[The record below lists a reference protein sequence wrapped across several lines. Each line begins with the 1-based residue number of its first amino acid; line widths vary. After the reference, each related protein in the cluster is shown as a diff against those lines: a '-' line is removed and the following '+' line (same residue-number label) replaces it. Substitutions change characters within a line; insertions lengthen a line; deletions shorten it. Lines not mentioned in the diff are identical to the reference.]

1 MNNPEDI
8 VQIALSA
15 YDKSWDDKYSW
26 PGVAQHRDDFELEL
40 RRLLMQPEF
49 QLKTTKDTQE
59 ATSVTIRASPSYT
72 YTTNPPNLMGVLNTT
87 DGRQCQWAL
96 TNRQCPPPIKPEIL
110 HG

>member
-1 MNNPEDI
+1 MNNLEDI
-8 VQIALSA
+8 VQIVLSA
-15 YDKSWDDKYSW
+15 YDKSFVDERNRS
-26 PGVAQHRDDFELEL
+26 HFELEL

-72 YTTNPPNLMGVLNTT
+72 HTTNPPNLMGALNTT